1 MKMLKEAYLAV
12 NDKAKI
18 DIQESDSTTGMT
30 SAIEGVCDI
39 GMASRELSEEE
50 TGKGLKSQVI
60 ALDGIAVIVN
70 QENTVD
76 ELTHDQVKSIF
87 TGETTEWSKLAQ

>member
-1 MKMLKEAYLAV
+1 M
-12 NDKAKI
+12 
-18 DIQESDSTTGMT
+18 
-30 SAIEGVCDI
+30 
-39 GMASRELSEEE
+39 
-50 TGKGLKSQVI
+50 
-60 ALDGIAVIVN
+60 IVN